1 MNSLAITAISTE
13 IAVVACTGTVAYGLV
28 AGSGTALIWGPMVGA
43 MAAVELCRLPL
54 VMRAPKL
61 SLAGACFALALAGCV
76 SILTAETLVLGTE
89 TLLTARAAG
98 VTAAETAL
106 SQATTGLDAA
116 KGAEARREADRAR
129 LTNAADEARRHSE
142 EIGRELVGL
151 QNNPNVSAYR
161 GRKGGWIAPG
171 SSAAGSVAAANAK
184 AQAEHAARSAASETA
199 LSAAR
204 AELAAWRPVDLT
216 GAEADVV
223 AAKQAVERERA
234 ANPMTRLAASL
245 FRTDTANL
253 RAEDYQWLRR
263 TVSLSVG
270 AILAFGT
277 LAAGLIS
284 ALPNR
289 ADKPSKLARRLRAI
303 ARRRR
308 PIIVRRDVP
317 GPIRFRDRVVYLPTD
332 PATGRVLP

>member
-28 AGSGTALIWGPMVGA
+28 AGSGNALIWGPMVGA

-61 SLAGACFALALAGCV
+61 SLAGACFAVALAGCV

-106 SQATTGLDAA
+106 AQMTTGLDAA

-234 ANPMTRLAASL
+234 SSPMHRLAASI
-245 FRTDTANL
+245 FRTNTADL
-253 RAEDYQWLRR
+253 QAADYEQLRR
-263 TVSLSVG
+263 IVSLSVG

-284 ALPNR
+284 ALPER
-289 ADKPSKLARRLRAI
+289 GDKPSKLSRHGRGAPKEAETHPRAS
-303 ARRRR
+303 
-308 PIIVRRDVP
+308 
-317 GPIRFRDRVVYLPTD
+317 
-332 PATGRVLP
+332 